1 VLVIVVSANTD
12 PGIADKVR
20 ALGAGELM
28 AEPIDLDLLLTS
40 SLGWGLS
47 LSPQL
52 LSNYKWCSNA
62 RMTGNVWLVVVDDSG
77 IEVSM

>member
-1 VLVIVVSANTD
+1 VLVIA
-12 PGIADKVR
+12 R
-20 ALGAGELM
+20 L
-28 AEPIDLDLLLTS
+28 
-40 SLGWGLS
+40 GLS